1 MRDEEQAS
9 SGGHFVA
16 PHLPEFGQVREDAA
30 VLHFDENGPRP
41 PRLPR
46 SRWSGLLQAGASL
59 SFHVVVLATVLRLAQ
74 AAVAIP
80 PPAMVA
86 ERAAAHTD
94 ETVRMIFV
102 ARDLPPAG
110 GGGGGGGNQ
119 RPEPIR
125 RAQGIG
131 SDPITVRVARPITI
145 VDTPTGTAP
154 LEGVLLDAK
163 PLASGSL
170 DQIGLPDSGELT
182 GLSTGPGSG
191 GGVGTGT
198 GTGIG
203 PGIGPGVGPG
213 SGGGIGGGV
222 YRPGGSVTSPRL
234 KQQVRPSYTE
244 EALRLRVQGTVVLE
258 SVIDRNGRPTR
269 IRVVTSLDP
278 GLDREAILAA
288 GQWQFEPGR
297 LAGTPVE
304 VLVTIALDF
313 RIH

>member
-1 MRDEEQAS
+1 
-9 SGGHFVA
+9 
-16 PHLPEFGQVREDAA
+16 LPEIGQVREDAA
-30 VLHFDENGPRP
+30 VLHFDEIGPRP

-46 SRWSGLLQAGASL
+46 SRWSGLLQAGASI
-59 SFHVVVLATVLRLAQ
+59 SVHVAVLVTVLRLAQ
-74 AAVAIP
+74 AAVPIP
-80 PPAMVA
+80 QPRAVA
-86 ERAAAHTD
+86 DRAAAHAY
-94 ETVRMIFV
+94 ETRMVFV
-102 ARDLPPAG
+102 ARGNLPPA
-110 GGGGGGGNQ
+110 GGGGGGNQ

-131 SDPITVRVARPITI
+131 SDPITVRVARPIAI
-145 VDTPTGTAP
+145 VDTPTGTAL

-163 PLASGSL
+163 PLASGSF

-203 PGIGPGVGPG
+203 PGIGAGIGPG

-234 KQQVRPSYTE
+234 TQQVRPSYTE
-244 EALRLRVQGTVVLE
+244 EALRQRVQGSVILE
-258 SVIDRNGRPTR
+258 AVIDRTGRPTR
-269 IRVVTSLDP
+269 IHVVTSLDA
-278 GLDREAILAA
+278 GLDQEAIVAA
-288 GQWQFEPGR
+288 SQWRFEPGR
-297 LAGTPVE
+297 LGGTPVE